1 MHKHLIVLAAAALSL
16 ASCSQDKPA
25 DTATT
30 TETSTTTTT
39 TPAEQPAPPP
49 ADAGVERT
57 EAAQP
62 APAAATTTAL
72 ATQPGPRGSQVAL
85 TKARVVGDI
94 LSVEL
99 QYMLPPSS
107 DVSGSV
113 SVYEDIDQVNYVD
126 DATSRKY
133 EVLKD
138 QQGKFMA
145 SPLSYNDKQFK
156 ADVRKNVPALVSFKF
171 PAPPATSQT
180 ISLSIPEAGS
190 FDGVAVQR

>member
-1 MHKHLIVLAAAALSL
+1 MHKSLILAGVLALSL
-16 ASCSQDKPA
+16 AACSQEKTA
-25 DTATT
+25 DSPESTT
-30 TETSTTTTT
+30 TETTTTT
-39 TPAEQPAPPP
+39 TQPAPPAPAP
-49 ADAGVERT
+49 ADAGVART
-57 EAAQP
+57 EAAAP
-62 APAAATTTAL
+62 APAPAPAAL

-113 SVYEDIDQVNYVD
+113 SVFEDIDQVNYVD

-145 SPLSYNDKQFK
+145 SPLSFNNKQFRV
-156 ADVRKNVPALVSFKF
+156 DVRKNLPALVSLKF

-180 ISLSIPEAGS
+180 ISLRIPEAGS
-190 FDGVAVQR
+190 FDAVAVQR

>member
-1 MHKHLIVLAAAALSL
+1 MHKHLIALAAAALSL
-16 ASCSQDKPA
+16 AACSQDKPA

-39 TPAEQPAPPP
+39 APAEPAAPP
-49 ADAGVERT
+49 ADAGVART
-57 EAAQP
+57 EAATP
-62 APAAATTTAL
+62 APAPAPAAL
-72 ATQPGPRGSQVAL
+72 ATQPGPKSTQVAL

-99 QYMLPPSS
+99 QYSLPPTAETSAT
-107 DVSGSV
+107 
-113 SVYEDIDQVNYVD
+113 VYEDIDQVNYID

-138 QQGKFMA
+138 QQGKYMA
-145 SPLSYNDKQFK
+145 SPLSYNDKQFH
-156 ADVRKNVPALVSFKF
+156 ADVRKTGVAIVTLKF

-190 FDGVAVQR
+190 FDAVAVQR

>member
-1 MHKHLIVLAAAALSL
+1 MHKHLIALAAAALSL
-16 ASCSQDKPA
+16 AACSQDKPA

-30 TETSTTTTT
+30 TETSTTTTA
-39 TPAEQPAPPP
+39 PAEQPAAPP
-49 ADAGVERT
+49 ADAGVTRT

-62 APAAATTTAL
+62 EAAPAPAAL
-72 ATQPGPRGSQVAL
+72 ATQPGPRGSQVSL

-99 QYMLPPSS
+99 QYMLPASS
-107 DVSGSV
+107 DVTGSI

>member
-1 MHKHLIVLAAAALSL
+1 MHKHLIALAAAALSL

-30 TETSTTTTT
+30 TETSTSTTTA
-39 TPAEQPAPPP
+39 PAEQPAAPP
-49 ADAGVERT
+49 ADAGVART

-62 APAAATTTAL
+62 ESAPAAAAL

-99 QYMLPPSS
+99 QYTLPASS
-107 DVSGSV
+107 DVTGSIT
-113 SVYEDIDQVNYVD
+113 VYEDIDQVNYVD

-156 ADVRKNVPALVSFKF
+156 ADVRKSVPALVSFKF

-180 ISLSIPEAGS
+180 VSLSIPEAGS
-190 FDGVAVQR
+190 FDAVAVQR

>member
-1 MHKHLIVLAAAALSL
+1 MHKHLIALAAAALSL
-16 ASCSQDKPA
+16 AACSQDKPA
-25 DTATT
+25 DTAAT

-39 TPAEQPAPPP
+39 APAEQPAAPP
-49 ADAGVERT
+49 ADAGVART
-57 EAAQP
+57 EAATPPP
-62 APAAATTTAL
+62 APAPAAL
-72 ATQPGPRGSQVAL
+72 ATQPGPKNTQVAL

-99 QYMLPPSS
+99 QYSLPPTAENSAT
-107 DVSGSV
+107 
-113 SVYEDIDQVNYVD
+113 VYEDIDQVNYID

-138 QQGKFMA
+138 QQGKYMA
-145 SPLSYNDKQFK
+145 SPLSYNDKQFH
-156 ADVRKNVPALVSFKF
+156 ADVRKTGVAIVTLKF

-190 FDGVAVQR
+190 FDAVAVQR